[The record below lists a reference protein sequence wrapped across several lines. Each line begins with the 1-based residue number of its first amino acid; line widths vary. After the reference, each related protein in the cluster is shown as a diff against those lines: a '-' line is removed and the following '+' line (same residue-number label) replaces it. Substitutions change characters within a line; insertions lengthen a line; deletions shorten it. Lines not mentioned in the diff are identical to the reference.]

1 MRAQRHSRGTARG
14 GRTAKLMV
22 LWLVIALVV
31 GGFGA
36 SAFTMLNRPPDAV
49 ALCEQG
55 ARIAAS
61 TIVLVDT
68 TDALTEIH
76 RRRVRA
82 AIEAERD
89 ALPRG
94 GKLSVVTM
102 NEADPSQ
109 PMEIVSACNPGKSA
123 DANPLFVTVSQVDKQ
138 WAAAFGGPVEA
149 AIARASDAP
158 VAGSSPLIATAAA
171 LLTRPDFDARVPQR
185 RLVVVSD
192 MLEHQKGGYSQ
203 IAGGDFWKS
212 YVNSSL
218 SRLVTLD
225 LRGVAVAIDYLARP
239 NYSGVQG
246 PAHRRF
252 WQWLFTEAG
261 AVEVTFI
268 GLPPAET
275 APASQPEPQDEAR
288 LVKRKRRN

>member
-1 MRAQRHSRGTARG
+1 MRTQRQSRGAAGG
-14 GRTAKLMV
+14 GRTAKLIV
-22 LWLVIALVV
+22 LWLVIAAVV

-36 SAFTMLNRPPDAV
+36 SAFTLLNRPPDAV

-55 ARIAAS
+55 SHIAAS

-109 PMEIVSACNPGKSA
+109 PVEIVSACNPGKSG
-123 DANPLFVTVSQVDKQ
+123 DANPLFVTVSQVDKH
-138 WAAAFGGPVEA
+138 WAAAFGEPVEA
-149 AIARASDAP
+149 AIARASEAP
-158 VAGSSPLIATAAA
+158 AAGSSPLIATAAA

-203 IAGGDFWKS
+203 LGGGDFWKG
-212 YVNSSL
+212 YANSSL
-218 SRLVTLD
+218 SRLVALD

-239 NYSGVQG
+239 NYAGVQG
-246 PAHRRF
+246 AQHRRF
-252 WQWLFTEAG
+252 WQRLFTEAG
-261 AVEVTFI
+261 AVEVMFI
-268 GLPPAET
+268 GMPPAEA
-275 APASQPEPQDEAR
+275 APAPEPQDEVR